1 MRDFSFCKSC
11 IGYLLSTQMVM
22 RKIFVALLTCVC
34 MCAQA
39 NTTVWV
45 YNKNRNEV
53 LESINADVHRPIA
66 SITKLMT
73 AMIVLESKA
82 AMNDKMQLTRRLAG
96 HLPRQLYTR
105 QDLMSAMLVRS
116 DNAAAETLADNY
128 PGGRNEFIAAMNA
141 RARSLG
147 MKETEF
153 DDASGLSVNNVST
166 AKDVGIILLAAAQY
180 DFVRRSSIKKQVMLD
195 AHQGKKNRAIEL
207 TNTNRVLLDELDNVV
222 VSKTGFTNPAGWCI
236 GMVVENKLEKF
247 VIVVLGSPSKIERLQ
262 TVRQIL
268 NNHLPVHDWHLVE
281 FGIEYR

>member
-1 MRDFSFCKSC
+1 
-11 IGYLLSTQMVM
+11 
-22 RKIFVALLTCVC
+22 
-34 MCAQA
+34 
-39 NTTVWV
+39 
-45 YNKNRNEV
+45 
-53 LESINADVHRPIA
+53 
-66 SITKLMT
+66 
-73 AMIVLESKA
+73 
-82 AMNDKMQLTRRLAG
+82 
-96 HLPRQLYTR
+96 
-105 QDLMSAMLVRS
+105 MSAMLIRS
-116 DNAAAETLADNY
+116 DNAAAETLAENY
-128 PGGRNEFIAAMNA
+128 PGGRNEFITAMNA

-147 MKETEF
+147 MKKTEF

-195 AHQGKKNRAIEL
+195 AHQGKKSRAIEL

-262 TVRQIL
+262 IVRQIL

>member
-1 MRDFSFCKSC
+1 
-11 IGYLLSTQMVM
+11 M

-153 DDASGLSVNNVST
+153 DDVSGLSANNVST
-166 AKDVGIILLAAAQY
+166 ARDVSIMLLAATQY
-180 DFVRRSSIKKQVMLD
+180 DFVQKSSIKKQVMLD
-195 AHQGKKNRAIEL
+195 AHQDKKSRAIEL
-207 TNTNRVLLDELDNVV
+207 TNTNRALLAEMDNVV
-222 VSKTGFTNPAGWCI
+222 ISKTGFTNPAGWCI
-236 GMVVENKLEKF
+236 GMIVEHDLERV
-247 VIVVLGSPSKIERLQ
+247 VIVVLGSLNKDQRSR
-262 TVRQIL
+262 TVKQIL
-268 NNHLPVHDWHLVE
+268 NDHLPVRDWRLVE
-281 FGIEYR
+281 YSIENR

>member
-1 MRDFSFCKSC
+1 
-11 IGYLLSTQMVM
+11 M

-45 YNKNRNEV
+45 YNKSRNEV

-82 AMNDKMQLTRRLAG
+82 AMNDKMPLTKRLG
-96 HLPRQLYTR
+96 GSLPRQMYSR
-105 QDLMSAMLVRS
+105 KDLMNAMLVRS
-116 DNAAAETLADNY
+116 DNAAAETLAENY
-128 PGGRNEFIAAMNA
+128 PGGRNEFIMAMNA

-153 DDASGLSVNNVST
+153 DDVSGLSAKNVST
-166 AKDVGIILLAAAQY
+166 ARDVSIMLLAAAQY
-180 DFVRRSSIKKQVMLD
+180 DFVQKSSIKKQVILD
-195 AHQGKKNRAIEL
+195 AHQDKKNRAVEL
-207 TNTNRVLLDELDNVV
+207 ANTNRTLLAEMDNVV
-222 VSKTGFTNPAGWCI
+222 ISKTGFTNPAGWCI
-236 GMVVENKLEKF
+236 GMVVEHDLERV
-247 VIVVLGSPSKIERLQ
+247 VIVVLGSLDKNRRSS

-268 NNHLPVHDWHLVE
+268 VDHLPVHDWHLVE

>member
-1 MRDFSFCKSC
+1 
-11 IGYLLSTQMVM
+11 M

-45 YNKNRNEV
+45 YNKSRNEV

-82 AMNDKMQLTRRLAG
+82 AMNDKMPLTKRLG
-96 HLPRQLYTR
+96 GSLPRQMYSR
-105 QDLMSAMLVRS
+105 KDLMNAMLVRS
-116 DNAAAETLADNY
+116 DNAAAETLAENY
-128 PGGRNEFIAAMNA
+128 PGGRNEFIMAMNA

-195 AHQGKKNRAIEL
+195 AHQGKKSRAVEL
-207 TNTNRVLLDELDNVV
+207 TNTNRALLDELDNVV

>member
-1 MRDFSFCKSC
+1 MR
-11 IGYLLSTQMVM
+11 T
-22 RKIFVALLTCVC
+22 IFVALLTGVC
-34 MCAQA
+34 MCVQA

-53 LESINADVHRPIA
+53 LESTNADAHRPIA

-82 AMNDKMQLTRRLAG
+82 AMSDKMPLTKRLAG

-105 QDLMSAMLVRS
+105 QDLMSAMLIRS
-116 DNAAAETLADNY
+116 DNAAAETLAENY

-195 AHQGKKNRAIEL
+195 AHQGKKSRAVEL
-207 TNTNRVLLDELDNVV
+207 TNTNRALLDELDNVV

-281 FGIEYR
+281 FDIEYR